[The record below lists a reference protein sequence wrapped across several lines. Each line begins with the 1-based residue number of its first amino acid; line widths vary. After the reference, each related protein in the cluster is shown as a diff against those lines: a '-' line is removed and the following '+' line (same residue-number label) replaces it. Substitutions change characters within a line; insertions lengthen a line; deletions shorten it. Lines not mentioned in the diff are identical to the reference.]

1 MKTKL
6 LVIALLLFSIGKA
19 QVING
24 LIQDFRFNGTYA
36 SQSGT
41 STFTASTTSTFV
53 ADRFGN
59 ANKALRLNNDGI
71 TASIASLPT
80 VGGARTVSVWAL
92 VNSGTDA
99 YIWNYGN
106 GVFKEGYGLSI
117 QPTSMRNIGVGDD
130 ILLNGY
136 TVGAV
141 NWVHVVTTYDGTTA
155 RIFHNGVERTSAN
168 KNWTTA
174 SSVFRLG
181 KYFDGSNVFDGS
193 VDDLRIYNRAITTA
207 EVVELYNQTSA
218 ASITSESYVAEYN
231 FNNTYNN
238 IDGNTPFLN
247 IPGVTSFTF
256 DRNSTPNS
264 ALQVNASTSKT
275 FATIL
280 APTGKN
286 SRTVSI
292 WYKSGQNAGS
302 PGVFSY
308 GANSQYQTFGMYLAS
323 DGSPTFQGFA
333 YDNPFGGGSVTAG
346 VWHHVAMAF
355 DGTLVYVY
363 IDGVSKGSVSRT
375 SLNTPYGTNFFLGNA
390 VNMVYDDLKV
400 YPRALNQ
407 TEILALYNAP
417 TLSTENSTTRN
428 SEFLIYP
435 NPAKD
440 FVTISTKNDIRSV
453 EIYNMTG
460 QKVMTTNQKKIDVS
474 SIVEG
479 VYIVKVQDLKG
490 EVSSKKLI
498 IKK

>member
-6 LVIALLLFSIGKA
+6 LIIALFLFSIGKA

-24 LIQDFRFNGTYA
+24 LIQDFRFNGTYG

-41 STFTASTTSTFV
+41 SAFTASATSSFV

-71 TASIASLPT
+71 TASMALPT
-80 VGGARTVSVWAL
+80 VAGARTVSVWAL
-92 VNSGTDA
+92 VNSGADA

-106 GVFKEGYGLSI
+106 GVFKEGYGLSV
-117 QPTSMRNIGVGDD
+117 QPTSIRNFGVADD
-130 ILLNGY
+130 ILLNGF

-174 SSVFRLG
+174 SSDFRLG
-181 KYFDGSNVFDGS
+181 KYFDGQNVFDGS
-193 VDDLRIYNRAITTA
+193 VDDLRIYNRALTTA
-207 EVVELYNQTSA
+207 EVVELYNQTNA
-218 ASITSESYVAEYN
+218 ASTTSESYVAEYN

-247 IPGVTSFTF
+247 IPGVTSFTA
-256 DRNSTPNS
+256 DRNSMPNS
-264 ALQVNASTSKT
+264 ALQVNASASKT
-275 FATIL
+275 FAAIL

-286 SRTVSI
+286 TRTISI
-292 WYKSGQNAGS
+292 WYKAGQNAGS

-308 GANSQYQTFGMYLAS
+308 GANAQYQTFGMYLAS

-346 VWHHVAMAF
+346 VWHHAAMAF

-363 IDGVSKGSVSRT
+363 IDGVSKGSVPRT
-375 SLNTPYGTNFFLGNA
+375 SLNTLYGTNFFLGNA
-390 VNMVYDDLKV
+390 VNMAYDDLKV

-417 TLSTENSTTRN
+417 TLATENSNMKN
-428 SEFLIYP
+428 SELSIYP

-440 FVTISTKNDIRSV
+440 FVSISSKNEIKSV
-453 EIYNMTG
+453 EIFDLQGKKLGSSN
-460 QKVMTTNQKKIDVS
+460 QSKVNVS
-474 SIVEG
+474 NLSTG
-479 VYIVKVQDLKG
+479 VYMMTVTDKNNN
-490 EVSSKKLI
+490 STSKKLI